1 MFSIIIC
8 GKRDYRDA
16 DMVRLALVIYRTG
29 YVRVQKVLCVTGLY
43 ADWNKKSRCFE
54 PNSPDNISKN
64 KLLQQERIKYLKI
77 AERWECSGRNWTPVE
92 LSHHFDNDIIH
103 PNRSQTV
110 SQVFDKLIE
119 EYADRKRICN
129 GKLFTGEGTAKS
141 IRLIKKSVE
150 RFTLSKY
157 HREFS
162 RYRFCEIDQKFLLDY
177 TFHEQQ
183 CGAKNGNQGNIFKK
197 LKCLYSVC
205 VRAKE
210 KKVYGVNIAA
220 FDVVWQYLRP
230 QRPSSKAVS
239 HETMLKIEQAD
250 RSSLLKREQLYL
262 DMFLFSYYAGGM
274 TCIDTCYI
282 EHSWIRGETIEY
294 QRIKFPNRVKAILT
308 DKAAAIIE
316 KYRKEGY
323 MDYVF
328 PIFKKRD
335 MSVASRMRR
344 VGWINQSVNA
354 TLRKI
359 CEQSGITQ
367 KITWG
372 TARSSFITRLV
383 DAGYTPLQ
391 ICEQTGNSPAAIYR
405 YYYAVIDHGKMRS
418 KMNEIF

>member
-1 MFSIIIC
+1 MFSIYIR
-8 GKRDYRDA
+8 GERDYRDA
-16 DMVRLALVIYRTG
+16 DIVRLTLIIYRTSH
-29 YVRVQKVLCVTGLY
+29 VRVTKLLCITGLY

-77 AERWECSGRNWTPVE
+77 AERWECSGRNWTSVE

-103 PNRSQTV
+103 PNRSRTV
-110 SQVFDKLIE
+110 SQIFDNLIE

-129 GKLFTGEGTAKS
+129 GKLFTGKGTAKN
-141 IRLIKKSVE
+141 IRLVKKSVE
-150 RFTLSKY
+150 RFTLAKY

-162 RYRFCEIDQKFLLDY
+162 YYRFSEIDQRFLLDH

-183 CGAKNGNQGNIFKK
+183 RGMQNGNRGNLFKK

-205 VRAKE
+205 IRASAQKI
-210 KKVYGVNIAA
+210 YGVNLSV
-220 FDVVWQYLRP
+220 FDTVWQYIRP
-230 QRPSSKAVS
+230 QRPFSKAAS
-239 HETMLKIEQAD
+239 HETILKIERMD
-250 RSSLLKREQLYL
+250 RTGLLKREELYL

-282 EHSWIRGETIEY
+282 EHSWIKHGIIEY
-294 QRIKFPNRVKAILT
+294 QRIKFPNRVKVVLAN
-308 DKAAAIIE
+308 KAAAIIE

-328 PIFKKRD
+328 PVFKKRD

-344 VGWINQSVNA
+344 VEWINQSVNG
-354 TLRKI
+354 TLKKV
-359 CEQSGITQ
+359 CEQLGITQ

-372 TARSSFITRLV
+372 TARSSFISRLV

-391 ICEQTGNSPAAIYR
+391 ICEQTGNSPAAIYK
-405 YYYAVIDHGKMRS
+405 YYYAVTDHEKMRS